1 MKVFRPQNPAKALWL
16 STDAGPY
23 FTNVLGTWYTMN
35 EENNGSCR
43 TEGQSDD
50 YGKYNIPRDSEGN
63 SVLTGDGAKIDEEFT
78 VIGLE
83 VYLIK

>member
-1 MKVFRPQNPAKALWL
+1 
-16 STDAGPY
+16 
-23 FTNVLGTWYTMN
+23 MN
-35 EENNGSCR
+35 EENMGSCR

-63 SVLTGDGAKIDEEFT
+63 SVLTGDGAKTNDRFT
-78 VIGLE
+78 VTGLE